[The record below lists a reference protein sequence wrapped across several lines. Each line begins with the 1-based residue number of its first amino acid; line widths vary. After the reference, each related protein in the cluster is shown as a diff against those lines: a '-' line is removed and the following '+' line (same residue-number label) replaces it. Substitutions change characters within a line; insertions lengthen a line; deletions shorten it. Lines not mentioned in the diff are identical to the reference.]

1 MAQKCRFSQDREGVS
16 YRTVWNLFKRIAA
29 KKVRKHCPVIR
40 LFKNDR
46 LPRQALDKRN
56 ERELE
61 QKGEWFPQLCA
72 GPERR

>member
-1 MAQKCRFSQDREGVS
+1 VFEANFPTDREGVS

-29 KKVRKHCPVIR
+29 KKVQKHCPVIR
-40 LFKNDR
+40 LLKNDR
-46 LPRQALDKRN
+46 LPRQARDIRY
-56 ERELE
+56 ERVLE